1 MQGIINTGAAEFAN
15 GLDTAFQGIGDTMA
29 AVGPD
34 VQQMAHDLGVLA
46 GGAIKTI
53 IEKGKELYDQV
64 KPVFDDIGKTLSDIL
79 PPGQDVAD
87 LFKGALGAAIDAVTF
102 QFKVWAVGVDIV
114 IHAFDELKK
123 FVTPVIDTIRA
134 GIKTII
140 DGFAS
145 IPSPW
150 QDQAKAAQALWETN
164 EKVEQSYK
172 NAGGALGS
180 FADQTGNASAG
191 FGKLSTDAK
200 AAGDE
205 AKLAAGNADTA
216 WRGVGDSV
224 NATAQTA
231 SAGFGSL
238 SAGAKGAA
246 DDLATSSAGGGSAWD
261 ANMGQLPASTQAAM
275 TGVTGALQSGTQ
287 AAVASAQS
295 GATQI
300 NSAMVDQLTK
310 GLSDIKSVAAEIA
323 PAIAKE
329 IQANTQAVTAA
340 MGKVEDEIRS
350 SGDRMVS
357 TSKEVGT
364 EIVNALG
371 TGFGGL
377 QNTLNKLDGDFQ
389 KFFDKLSQQAA
400 ANGAEA
406 GKAYNDNF
414 GKNAGPGGGGG
425 GGTAGAPFT
434 GGQSVGMGNAK
445 DIQAA
450 VFGHKMQTAAD
461 FKGAASDSF
470 LAGRMGIAGGGDSA
484 GGSVGNFL
492 QGRGN
497 YYDPQASKPQQIN
510 LNIDGKRLAEVS
522 LDGQGNQL
530 KSKIG
535 VGGFK

>member
-1 MQGIINTGAAEFAN
+1 MADSMAERIYDLQYVAE
-15 GLDTAFQGIGDTMA
+15 QIPVKIG
-29 AVGPD
+29 
-34 VQQMAHDLGVLA
+34 Q
-46 GGAIKTI
+46 AI
-53 IEKGKELYDQV
+53 E
-64 KPVFDDIGKTLSDIL
+64 
-79 PPGQDVAD
+79 
-87 LFKGALGAAIDAVTF
+87 
-102 QFKVWAVGVDIV
+102 
-114 IHAFDELKK
+114 
-123 FVTPVIDTIRA
+123 
-134 GIKTII
+134 
-140 DGFAS
+140 
-145 IPSPW
+145 
-150 QDQAKAAQALWETN
+150 
-164 EKVEQSYK
+164 
-172 NAGGALGS
+172 
-180 FADQTGNASAG
+180 
-191 FGKLSTDAK
+191 
-200 AAGDE
+200 
-205 AKLAAGNADTA
+205 
-216 WRGVGDSV
+216 
-224 NATAQTA
+224 
-231 SAGFGSL
+231 
-238 SAGAKGAA
+238 
-246 DDLATSSAGGGSAWD
+246 
-261 ANMGQLPASTQAAM
+261 
-275 TGVTGALQSGTQ
+275 
-287 AAVASAQS
+287 
-295 GATQI
+295 
-300 NSAMVDQLTK
+300 
-310 GLSDIKSVAAEIA
+310 
-323 PAIAKE
+323 
-329 IQANTQAVTAA
+329 ANTQAVTAA

-497 YYDPQASKPQQIN
+497 Y
-510 LNIDGKRLAEVS
+510 
-522 LDGQGNQL
+522 
-530 KSKIG
+530 
-535 VGGFK
+535 